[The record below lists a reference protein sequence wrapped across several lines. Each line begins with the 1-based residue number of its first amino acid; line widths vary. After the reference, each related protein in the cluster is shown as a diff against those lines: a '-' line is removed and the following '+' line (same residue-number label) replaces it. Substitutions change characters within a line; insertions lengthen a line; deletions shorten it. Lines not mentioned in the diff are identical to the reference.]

1 MACVNCTYPCIHAMV
16 VAIFL
21 AFALTLL
28 QSIPDSSG
36 ESTAE

>member
-1 MACVNCTYPCIHAMV
+1 MTCVNCTYAYIHAVV

-28 QSIPDSSG
+28 QFIPDSSG